1 MNQMEHSG
9 TTVIERVMSP
19 SPQKEEEKNVLK
31 LVKKPGKSGL
41 KSESEED
48 YFHRPKTSYHWT
60 HIEQK
65 KYVNYIAE
73 HKKIFELPLKDKKA
87 KGIHQKMSKYMQT
100 RTSIQCRSHHQKMLS
115 KFGSLDAIVN

>member
-1 MNQMEHSG
+1 MEHSG

-31 LVKKPGKSGL
+31 LVKKPGKSGR

-60 HIEQK
+60 HI
-65 KYVNYIAE
+65 
-73 HKKIFELPLKDKKA
+73 
-87 KGIHQKMSKYMQT
+87 
-100 RTSIQCRSHHQKMLS
+100 
-115 KFGSLDAIVN
+115 